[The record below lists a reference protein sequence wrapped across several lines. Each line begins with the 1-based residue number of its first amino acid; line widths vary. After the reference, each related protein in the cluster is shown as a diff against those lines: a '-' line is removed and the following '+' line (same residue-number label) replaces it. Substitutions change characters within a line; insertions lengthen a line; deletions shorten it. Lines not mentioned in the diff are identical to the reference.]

1 MYVIPLIVILLIA
14 LAIFFS
20 PILAVIILAVALVG
34 LGLFK
39 FLGPGV
45 DPEHAPADQG
55 PAAGTH
61 VTSGREEME
70 SDRGIWGEEWPEQRE
85 GHQEQSSS

>member
-20 PILAVIILAVALVG
+20 PILAVIILAAFLVG

-39 FLGPGV
+39 FFGPGTGA
-45 DPEHAPADQG
+45 EHAPPDQG
-55 PAAGTH
+55 PAAGTQA
-61 VTSGREEME
+61 TTGKEELE
-70 SDRGIWGEEWPEQRE
+70 SDRGLWGEEWPEQRE
-85 GHQEQSSS
+85 SHQEPSR